1 MSPLCVIVTRPR
13 GQAEP
18 WVQALRTRGLQAQAL
33 ALIDIAPAPDAAAV
47 VQAWQRLESLDFVM
61 FVSANAAEHFFA
73 RRPPGRAWPAGLL
86 AGSTG
91 QGTTAALQACGV
103 PPDHIAQPAPGEP
116 SESEA
121 LWRQVAGRAWRGR
134 QVLVVRGEEGRNWL
148 AQQFEQ
154 AGAAVQFLVAY
165 QRRLP
170 VLEEASARLL
180 ASALDDP
187 RGHVWVFSSSEAVA
201 HLQTL
206 SPQADWSASR
216 AVATHARI
224 AAAARSAGFAQVL
237 EVSPEVEALVACCA
251 HLESS
256 RC

>member
-1 MSPLCVIVTRPR
+1 M
-13 GQAEP
+13 
-18 WVQALRTRGLQAQAL
+18 
-33 ALIDIAPAPDAAAV
+33 
-47 VQAWQRLESLDFVM
+47 
-61 FVSANAAEHFFA
+61 
-73 RRPPGRAWPAGLL
+73 
-86 AGSTG
+86 
-91 QGTTAALQACGV
+91 
-103 PPDHIAQPAPGEP
+103 
-116 SESEA
+116 A

-134 QVLVVRGEEGRNWL
+134 QVLVVRGEDGRNWL

-154 AGAAVQFLVAY
+154 AGAAVEFLVAY

-187 RGHVWVFSSSEAVA
+187 RGHVWVFSSSEAVV

-237 EVSPEVEALVACCA
+237 EVSPEVEALIACCA

>member
-1 MSPLCVIVTRPR
+1 MKRPR
-13 GQAEP
+13 LAASLAGCA
-18 WVQALRTRGLQAQAL
+18 VAMFATGAQAQGSA
-33 ALIDIAPAPDAAAV
+33 ADEIAKYRQMLQDGNPAE
-47 VQAWQRLESLDFVM
+47 L
-61 FVSANAAEHFFA
+61 
-73 RRPPGRAWPAGLL
+73 
-86 AGSTG
+86 
-91 QGTTAALQACGV
+91 
-103 PPDHIAQPAPGEP
+103 
-116 SESEA
+116 
-121 LWRQVAGRAWRGR
+121 
-134 QVLVVRGEEGRNWL
+134 LVVRGEDGRNWL

-180 ASALDDP
+180 SSALDDP

>member
-18 WVQALRTRGLQAQAL
+18 WVQALRARGLQAQAL
-33 ALIDIAPAPDAAAV
+33 ALIDIAPAPDEAAV
-47 VQAWQRLESLDFVM
+47 ERAWHRLASVDFVM
-61 FVSANAAEHFFA
+61 FVSANAVEHFFA
-73 RRPPGRAWPAGLL
+73 RRPPGRVWPAGLW

-103 PPDHIAQPAPGEP
+103 APHHIAQPAPGEP

-134 QVLVVRGEEGRNWL
+134 NVLVVRGEEGRNWL

-154 AGAAVQFLVAY
+154 AGSAVEFLVAY

-170 VLEEASARLL
+170 VLDEASAGLL
-180 ASALDDP
+180 TSALEDP
-187 RGHVWVFSSSEAVA
+187 QRHVWVFSSSEAVA
-201 HLQTL
+201 HLQAL
-206 SPQADWSASR
+206 SPQADWSASC

-224 AAAARSAGFAQVL
+224 AKAARSAGFAQVL

>member
-33 ALIDIAPAPDAAAV
+33 ALIDIAPAPDAATV
-47 VQAWQRLESLDFVM
+47 EQAWQRLASLDFVM

-121 LWRQVAGRAWRGR
+121 LWRQVAAQGWGGRR
-134 QVLVVRGEEGRNWL
+134 VLIVRGEDGRNWL

-154 AGAAVQFLVAY
+154 AGAAVEFLVAY
-165 QRRLP
+165 QRRPP
-170 VLEEASARLL
+170 VLDEPSARLL
-180 ASALDDP
+180 AAALDDP
-187 RGHVWVFSSSEAVA
+187 QGHVWVFSSSEAVA
-201 HLQTL
+201 HLQAL
-206 SPQADWSASR
+206 RPLAKWHASR
-216 AVATHARI
+216 AVATHPRI

-237 EVSPEVEALVACCA
+237 EVPPELEALLACCA
-251 HLESS
+251 HLESL

>member
-1 MSPLCVIVTRPR
+1 VSPLCVIVARPR

-47 VQAWQRLESLDFVM
+47 EQAWQRLASLDFVM
-61 FVSANAAEHFFA
+61 FVSANAVEHFFA
-73 RRPPGRAWPAGLL
+73 RRPPGSAWPAGLR

-91 QGTTAALQACGV
+91 QGTTSALRACGV
-103 PPDHIAQPAPGEP
+103 APTDIVQPAPGEP

-121 LWRQVAGRAWRGR
+121 LWRQVAGQGWRGR
-134 QVLVVRGEEGRNWL
+134 QVLIVRGEDGRNWL

-154 AGAAVQFLVAY
+154 AGAAVEFLVAY

-170 VLEEASARLL
+170 VLEVDSVQLL

-201 HLQTL
+201 HLQVL

-216 AVATHARI
+216 AVATHGRI

-237 EVSPEVEALVACCA
+237 EISPEVEALVACCA
-251 HLESS
+251 HLESL

>member
-1 MSPLCVIVTRPR
+1 
-13 GQAEP
+13 
-18 WVQALRTRGLQAQAL
+18 
-33 ALIDIAPAPDAAAV
+33 
-47 VQAWQRLESLDFVM
+47 
-61 FVSANAAEHFFA
+61 
-73 RRPPGRAWPAGLL
+73 
-86 AGSTG
+86 
-91 QGTTAALQACGV
+91 
-103 PPDHIAQPAPGEP
+103 
-116 SESEA
+116 
-121 LWRQVAGRAWRGR
+121 
-134 QVLVVRGEEGRNWL
+134 
-148 AQQFEQ
+148 
-154 AGAAVQFLVAY
+154 
-165 QRRLP
+165 

-224 AAAARSAGFAQVL
+224 AAAARSAGFAQFL

-251 HLESS
+251 PLESS

>member
-1 MSPLCVIVTRPR
+1 VSPLCVIVTRPR

-18 WVQALRTRGLQAQAL
+18 WLEALRTRGLQAQAL
-33 ALIDIAPAPDAAAV
+33 PLIDIAPAPDAAAV
-47 VQAWQRLESLDFVM
+47 EQAWQRLASVDFVM
-61 FVSANAAEHFFA
+61 FVSANAVEHFFA

-121 LWRQVAGRAWRGR
+121 LWRQVAGRPWRGR
-134 QVLVVRGEEGRNWL
+134 QVLVVRGEDGRNWL

-154 AGAAVQFLVAY
+154 AGAVVEFLVAY
-165 QRRLP
+165 QRRPP
-170 VLEEASARLL
+170 VLCEPSARLL
-180 ASALDDP
+180 AAALDDP
-187 RGHVWVFSSSEAVA
+187 QRHVWVFSSSEAVA
-201 HLQTL
+201 HLQAL

-216 AVATHARI
+216 AVATHPRI
-224 AAAARSAGFAQVL
+224 AAAARLAGFAQVL

-251 HLESS
+251 HLESL